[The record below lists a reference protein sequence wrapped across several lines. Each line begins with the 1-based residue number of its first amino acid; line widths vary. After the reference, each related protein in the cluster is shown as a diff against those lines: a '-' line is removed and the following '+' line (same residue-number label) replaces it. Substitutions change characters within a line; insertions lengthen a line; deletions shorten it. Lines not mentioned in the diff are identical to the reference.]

1 MPLPEGNWGNQE
13 GNQLIN
19 DQHQYNIQ
27 ELQQFVQRG
36 LPTLNSQQIALYDA
50 VMNSVVNNLGTPFF
64 LHSGGG
70 CGKTYLANLIAAS
83 VCARGEIV
91 LCVASTGLVS
101 LLLPGGCTAHSC
113 FKIPIP
119 IHEQSTCNI
128 KKDDL
133 THQLLQHTSLII
145 WDEAESQHY
154 YVLEAVDRTLRD
166 LLNRDIP
173 FESITMLLSGDFR
186 QTLPVIETLL
196 KWLAL

>member
-1 MPLPEGNWGNQE
+1 LHLISKDLRRHGKRLQDFPHMPLPEGNWGDQE

-19 DQHQYNIQ
+19 EQRQYNVQ
-27 ELQQFVQRG
+27 ELQQFIQRG
-36 LPTLNSQQIALYDA
+36 LPTLNPQQTALYDA

-83 VCARGEIV
+83 VRARGEIV
-91 LCVASTGLVS
+91 LCVASTGLAS
-101 LLLPGGCTAHSC
+101 LLLPGGRTAHSR

-133 THQLLQHTSLII
+133 THQLLQQTSLII
-145 WDEAESQHY
+145 
-154 YVLEAVDRTLRD
+154 
-166 LLNRDIP
+166 
-173 FESITMLLSGDFR
+173 
-186 QTLPVIETLL
+186 
-196 KWLAL
+196 